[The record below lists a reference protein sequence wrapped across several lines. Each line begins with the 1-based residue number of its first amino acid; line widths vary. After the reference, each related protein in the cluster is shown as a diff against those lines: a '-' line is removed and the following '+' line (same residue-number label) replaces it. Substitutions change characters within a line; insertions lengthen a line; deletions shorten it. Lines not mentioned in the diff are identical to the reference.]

1 MNGIAM
7 NRTVGREELQYIIA
21 NITEHNLEDEAS
33 FYSFGVIM
41 AVSLLSLTIGSFGA
55 EKSLGLDWR
64 FGTGRRG
71 FPSYSSFCVQGTS
84 CKRCWCSSSPPRNGS
99 RSS

>member
-1 MNGIAM
+1 MNGVAM

-41 AVSLLSLTIGSFGA
+41 AVALLSLTIGSLGA
-55 EKSLGLDWR
+55 ERGLGLDWR
-64 FGTGRRG
+64 FGIGRRG
-71 FPSYSSFCVQGTS
+71 FPSYSSFYVQDTF
-84 CKRCWCSSSPPRNGS
+84 CRRCWCFCSPRRNGS
-99 RSS
+99 LSS

>member
-1 MNGIAM
+1 MSGVAI

-41 AVSLLSLTIGSFGA
+41 AVVLVSLIIG
-55 EKSLGLDWR
+55 
-64 FGTGRRG
+64 
-71 FPSYSSFCVQGTS
+71 
-84 CKRCWCSSSPPRNGS
+84 
-99 RSS
+99 